1 MSTDGKLFLKPGSL
15 ARDKRRYLKIR
26 KDLIKSNSEKFD
38 ALGLNK
44 WANPF
49 SHSAQRMNNVTSTK
63 GKRTD
68 DDDSDYEPSD
78 GEDGMS
84 SDGEDDEC
92 SGDQS
97 LSFCGRFPVEL
108 DVGPLQCQSASQM
121 ASTQKRRWLPA
132 GRMTDV
138 LEPQLTSSEPR
149 ARPPPPCINNQENL
163 QPNQVM
169 QMASTQKHARL
180 PVGRMTD
187 VFEPRLTSS
196 EPRPQPP
203 PSCINNQPHLQLK
216 PQVQAKRAQFPIAPM
231 STILQHLPT
240 ASEVQERHQ
249 SPPSNH
255 GFHSPS
261 DEAPELGQ
269 RKGKGRGPARPNAK
283 WGTGEKLVIELN
295 DVDIPIGNTASP
307 LQSQLGILARNGNL
321 APLTFT
327 DWRARELR
335 PYKERLWA
343 EVKANVDTSDVF
355 KHNCLR
361 SVGKKWRD
369 WKDELKKDFYDIYD
383 NDEDRLANCPDRVD
397 VDQWSILVKF
407 WGTKSAKRRLDEGA
421 SQIPPDSLERAA
433 LREELFT
440 EVLKPDR
447 NGWLHTYGLGP
458 CRSQVFGTRYTR
470 SQDQRIK
477 DQLRAEVR
485 QEVLAE
491 VGGEIDLLKRE
502 YARMAAHMAVIG
514 HPLPLSPN
522 GNGDGDGDRD
532 VGGDHTQS
540 MSEHN

>member
-38 ALGLNK
+38 ALGLHK

-49 SHSAQRMNNVTSTK
+49 SHSTQRMNNVTSTK
-63 GKRTD
+63 GKRTN

-92 SGDQS
+92 SKD
-97 LSFCGRFPVEL
+97 
-108 DVGPLQCQSASQM
+108 QM
-121 ASTQKRRWLPA
+121 ASAQKRRRLPA

-138 LEPQLTSSEPR
+138 LQPQLTSSEPC
-149 ARPPPPCINNQENL
+149 ARPPSPCINNQENL
-163 QPNQVM
+163 QPDQVM

-180 PVGRMTD
+180 RVGRMID
-187 VFEPRLTSS
+187 VLEPRVTSS
-196 EPRPQPP
+196 EPHARPP
-203 PSCINNQPHLQLK
+203 PPCINNQPHLQPE
-216 PQVQAKRAQFPIAPM
+216 PQVQAKQARCPVAPM

-240 ASEVQERHQ
+240 ASDEQERHQ
-249 SPPSNH
+249 SPRSNH

-261 DEAPELGQ
+261 DDGQ

-283 WGTGEKLVIELN
+283 WGTGEKLVIDLN
-295 DVDIPIGNTASP
+295 EVDIPIGDTAGP

-321 APLTFT
+321 APLIFT

-335 PYKERLWA
+335 PYKERIWA
-343 EVKANVDTSDVF
+343 EVKANVDTSNVF

-369 WKDELKKDFYDIYD
+369 WKEELKKDFYDIYD

-397 VDQWSILVKF
+397 PDQWSILVKF
-407 WGTKSAKRRLDEGA
+407 WGTKTAKTRSTTNRASRKKQTMGHTSGRKSHCRVRAELKAKKGGVDPDRIEVFTETHTKRNGNPVDEASSLAVRCLEEGA
-421 SQIPPDSLERAA
+421 SQIPPDSSERAA

-447 NGWLHTYGLGP
+447 NGWLRTYGLGP

-485 QEVLAE
+485 Q
-491 VGGEIDLLKRE
+491 
-502 YARMAAHMAVIG
+502 
-514 HPLPLSPN
+514 
-522 GNGDGDGDRD
+522 
-532 VGGDHTQS
+532 
-540 MSEHN
+540 